1 MDFNEYVDRRGTN
14 CCKWDDFAGAFP
26 GMDVTDAI
34 PMWVAD
40 ADLKCP
46 DEVIDTVVERAKQGV
61 YGYATQEAP
70 SVLAAVKG
78 WAKLRYNWEIE
89 EEWIVF
95 TPGVVVALAHAVQ
108 SLTDEGDGVI
118 IQQPVYPPFKNVV
131 VKNGRTLLNNELVLD
146 GEDYRMNLEQLEE
159 FAARETTKLMILCN
173 PQNPTG
179 RVWSREEVEQV
190 CEICLRHGVT
200 LVSDEIHADLLM
212 KGTVFT
218 SSGPV
223 AREKGLCSITCYAP
237 SKTFNVAGLQASAI
251 IIPDAQMREKFVQ
264 QMEKNAV
271 GELNVF
277 AALALETAWTKCASY
292 PEELMAYVEANMDY
306 AIEFVNQY
314 TPKIKIR
321 KPQGTYLAWVDLRGL
336 GLSDED
342 AERFFIERA
351 KLAVNRG
358 SAFGQ
363 VGAGFVRMN
372 FACHR
377 STVEKAMEQLRAAY
391 EKEF

>member
-1 MDFNEYVDRRGTN
+1 MDFNEYVDRKGTG
-14 CCKWDDFAGAFP
+14 CCKWDDFAGAFSD
-26 GMDVTDAI
+26 MDVTNAI

-46 DEVIDTVVERAKQGV
+46 DEVIDAVVERARHGV
-61 YGYATQEAP
+61 YGYSMQESP
-70 SVLAAVKG
+70 SLLQAVKG
-78 WAKLRYNWEIE
+78 WMKLRYNWEIDE
-89 EEWIVF
+89 KWIAF

-108 SLTDEGDGVI
+108 ALTAPGEGVI

-131 VKNGRTLLNNELVLD
+131 LNNDRVLLNNELILD
-146 GEDYRMNLEQLEE
+146 GENYRMNLEQLEE
-159 FAARETTKLMILCN
+159 FASRESTKMMIFCS

-179 RVWSREEVEQV
+179 RVWSKEEVEQV
-190 CEICLRHGVT
+190 CDICQRNGVT

-223 AREKGLCSITCYAP
+223 AKEKGLRSITCYAP

-251 IIPDAQMREKFVQ
+251 VIPDADVREKFVRQ
-264 QMEKNAV
+264 LEKNAV
-271 GELNVF
+271 TELNLF
-277 AALALETAWTKCASY
+277 AGLALEAAWTKCASY

-306 AIEFVNQY
+306 AIDFVSKY
-314 TPKIKIR
+314 APKIKIR
-321 KPQGTYLAWVDLRGL
+321 KPQGTYLAWVDLHGL
-336 GLSDED
+336 GLSDEE

-351 KLAVNRG
+351 KVAVNRG

-363 VGAGFVRMN
+363 AGAGFVRMN

-377 STVEKAMEQLRAAY
+377 STVEKAMEQLRIAY